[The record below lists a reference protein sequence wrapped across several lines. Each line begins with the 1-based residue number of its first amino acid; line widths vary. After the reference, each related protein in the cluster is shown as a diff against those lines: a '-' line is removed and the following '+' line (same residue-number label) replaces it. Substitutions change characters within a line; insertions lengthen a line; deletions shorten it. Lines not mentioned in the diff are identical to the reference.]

1 MSVSP
6 QKKQSCSVKKSS
18 RADLIKGDDVA
29 VDEEVAITMY
39 KNEED

>member
-29 VDEEVAITMY
+29 VDEVAITMY